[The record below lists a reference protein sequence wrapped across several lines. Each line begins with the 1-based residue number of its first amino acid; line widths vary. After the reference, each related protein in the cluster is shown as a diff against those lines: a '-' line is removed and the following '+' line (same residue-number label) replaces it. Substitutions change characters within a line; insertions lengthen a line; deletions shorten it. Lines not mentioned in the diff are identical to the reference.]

1 MTRFISPAELMQRK
15 IAEAKR
21 LVPFAAPRVGDQQRQ
36 SARLDRRINGR
47 FVDPAWQANRA
58 RVQ

>member
-1 MTRFISPAELMQRK
+1 MQRK